1 LKVIA
6 AVSHQP
12 RAAAPLALPRR
23 AFAAD
28 AGASWGGPDDT
39 VLTTPRAIGRSPS
52 LAQYLAQE
60 FLTAAGEPPRWRE
73 RETAYRLAGDP
84 PTRPLLSLDA

>member
-1 LKVIA
+1 M
-6 AVSHQP
+6 
-12 RAAAPLALPRR
+12 
-23 AFAAD
+23 
-28 AGASWGGPDDT
+28 
-39 VLTTPRAIGRSPS
+39 PRAIGRSPF